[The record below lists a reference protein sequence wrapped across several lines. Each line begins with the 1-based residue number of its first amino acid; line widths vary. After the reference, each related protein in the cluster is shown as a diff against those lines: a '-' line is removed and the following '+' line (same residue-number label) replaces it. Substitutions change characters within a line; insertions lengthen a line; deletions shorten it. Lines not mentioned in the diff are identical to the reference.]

1 MTCTLVKLKDQLGTI
16 EQFFLLFMCCR
27 EKAKSHMVHTIVGIF
42 YFRFINRACL
52 GFPDLAFAWVCS
64 VLILYWVLSFLSF
77 WLQLM
82 FFFARKVA
90 AILLLGSTMTLSMG
104 ASLPTQGCFPRAAI
118 CIHASVSTCPDLYRC
133 PGVTPSQK
141 GLGLKEKP
149 YGSLGHRVWGSWG
162 S

>member
-1 MTCTLVKLKDQLGTI
+1 MFGFSRFGICLSVFCVDFILSVI
-16 EQFFLLFMCCR
+16 ISFLLTTTD
-27 EKAKSHMVHTIVGIF
+27 V
-42 YFRFINRACL
+42 
-52 GFPDLAFAWVCS
+52 
-64 VLILYWVLSFLSF
+64 
-77 WLQLM
+77 
-82 FFFARKVA
+82 FFARKVA

-104 ASLPTQGCFPRAAI
+104 ALLPTQGCFPRAAI